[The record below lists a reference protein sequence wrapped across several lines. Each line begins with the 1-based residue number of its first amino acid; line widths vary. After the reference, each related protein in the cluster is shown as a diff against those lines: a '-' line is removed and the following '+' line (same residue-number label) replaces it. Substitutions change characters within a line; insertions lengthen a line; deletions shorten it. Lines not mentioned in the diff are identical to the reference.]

1 MSITELCNE
10 RGRIKNDK
18 KANSTKVIKIIDG
31 KEQETSSSEIL
42 VGDIIRIKDD
52 QLIPAD
58 CILLSS
64 YENLAKQRRST
75 VKR

>member
-10 RGRIKNDK
+10 RGRIKNDE
-18 KANSTKVIKIIDG
+18 KANSTKVIKIVDG
-31 KEQETSSSEIL
+31 KEEETFSSEIL
-42 VGDIIRIKDD
+42 VGDIIRIFDD